1 MEVNGLRKMLEK
13 KEDLLPLRGFREDMD
28 RLSSISSVDVD
39 VFWGSVM
46 FTNVLSLEK
55 PVPLSN

>member
-1 MEVNGLRKMLEK
+1 MLEK

-55 PVPLSN
+55 PVPLSK